1 MKKKFYSIIVTLIN
15 LKSDTKIK
23 SLPDYDATKNDLLH
37 SYDDSAED
45 VSKTTSKK
53 ESHYYHYG
61 VFEYTALRSIVI
73 PDSITTLPPDTFNM
87 NQTYAKHPNDGPG
100 IPEDGVQ
107 IPAPIQSITIGKNFT
122 GDINSDNLSYSS
134 NSLVLYPTLIKKIV
148 VNKANPK
155 YCSKDNTLF
164 SKDMTTLY
172 QIAADNQTIDYIV
185 PKEVKRIA
193 HGAFMR
199 HSLATRDYFNITI
212 DHDMESIG
220 DAAFYQSDIG
230 TITINGHI
238 EQIGKYAFSQTQL
251 YEFIC
256 NGSIDYLAYHALPDK
271 NYFIKL
277 ILPASVRLDP
287 SVFS

>member
-1 MKKKFYSIIVTLIN
+1 MEFRF
-15 LKSDTKIK
+15 
-23 SLPDYDATKNDLLH
+23 LLLFKVLQL
-37 SYDDSAED
+37 E
-45 VSKTTSKK
+45 
-53 ESHYYHYG
+53 
-61 VFEYTALRSIVI
+61 
-73 PDSITTLPPDTFNM
+73 
-87 NQTYAKHPNDGPG
+87 
-100 IPEDGVQ
+100 
-107 IPAPIQSITIGKNFT
+107 KNFT
-122 GDINSDNLSYSS
+122 GEINSDDLSYSS
-134 NSLVLYPTLIKKIV
+134 NSLVLYPILIKKII

-155 YCSKDNTLF
+155 YCSTDNTLF

-256 NGSIDYLAYHALPDK
+256 NGTIDSLESHALPYK
-271 NYFIKL
+271 KILTKL
-277 ILPASVRLDP
+277 VLPDSFRLDP

>member
-1 MKKKFYSIIVTLIN
+1 M
-15 LKSDTKIK
+15 
-23 SLPDYDATKNDLLH
+23 H

-61 VFEYTALRSIVI
+61 VFEYTALKSIVI

-122 GDINSDNLSYSS
+122 GEINSDDLSYSS
-134 NSLVLYPTLIKKIV
+134 NSLVLYPILIKKII

-155 YCSKDNTLF
+155 YCSTDNTLF

-172 QIAADNQTIDYIV
+172 QIAADNQTCDYIV
-185 PKEVKRIA
+185 PQNVKRIA

-199 HSLATRDYFNITI
+199 HTLTTQEYFNVTI
-212 DHDMESIG
+212 NHDMESIG
-220 DAAFYQSDIG
+220 DAAFYKSDIG
-230 TITINGHI
+230 SITINSHI
-238 EQIGKYAFSQTQL
+238 KRIGKYAFSQTQL

-256 NGSIDYLAYHALPDK
+256 NGTIDSLESHALPYK
-271 NYFIKL
+271 KILTKL
-277 ILPASVRLDP
+277 VLPDSFRLDP